1 MTGFVNRVFIK
12 GDCHGDFMWLK
23 DFCKKENTTKDDL
36 VIICGDAGIN
46 FWLNKTDAKKKNFI
60 DHFPITLLCVQGN
73 HEKRPNFDMGY
84 IPVYKEEIEG
94 KIWIE
99 PKHPTIWF
107 AINGTY
113 KIKNKT
119 FLIADGAYSI
129 DKFYRQS
136 RNIPWFED
144 EQMSDK
150 DMNKLFHICKKEQ
163 YFDFVISH
171 TAPMNYEPRYLF
183 LDFVDQT
190 MVDKHTEWI
199 LQEIVNKIQF
209 GHWIFGHYHADNW
222 EYRTKPRFSIIY
234 KEIKQ
239 II

>member
-1 MTGFVNRVFIK
+1 MINRVYIK

-23 DFCKKENTTKDDL
+23 SFCKKENTTKDDL
-36 VIICGDAGIN
+36 VIICGDAGLN

-60 DHFPITLLCVQGN
+60 DHFPITLLCIQGN
-73 HEKRPNFDMGY
+73 HEKRPNMEMGY
-84 IPVYKEEIEG
+84 IPFYVGDLGGFVWFEQ
-94 KIWIE
+94 
-99 PKHPTIWF
+99 KHPTIWF
-107 AINGTY
+107 AINGEYT
-113 KIKNKT
+113 IKDKS

-129 DKFYRQS
+129 DKSYRQS
-136 RNIPWFED
+136 RGIPWFEN
-144 EQMSDK
+144 EQMSDE
-150 DMNKLFHICKKEQ
+150 DMNKLFTIASKKD

-171 TAPMNYEPRYLF
+171 AAPMNYEPTYLY
-183 LDFVDQT
+183 LPFVEQT
-190 MVDKHTEWI
+190 LVDKHTEWI